1 LEPNCPA
8 DGLRM
13 GSVAGLGA
21 CVEFAEELLP
31 EAELPEL
38 VPEPA
43 PLPELEPGLEE
54 APDPDAPEEVGGL
67 VEVGA
72 AFGGK
77 DAVTLRLRVT
87 S

>member
-1 LEPNCPA
+1 MEPNCPA

-21 CVEFAEELLP
+21 CAEFAEELLP
-31 EAELPEL
+31 EVELPEL

-43 PLPELEPGLEE
+43 LLPELEPEPEGL
-54 APDPDAPEEVGGL
+54 PDPDAPEEAGGL